1 LKQLPRNEQGM
12 ARDIETITNPESKAS
27 HVRRDLR
34 IFRNHPVGG
43 KPLEMI
49 IDFVKDDSRPT
60 DQRLTAAEVLG
71 WYNLYHNKANI
82 IWALQTI
89 QTDDK
94 ALMNEIQKT
103 IARLEGKNR

>member
-1 LKQLPRNEQGM
+1 M
-12 ARDIETITNPESKAS
+12 ARDIETITNPESKPS

-60 DQRLTAAEVLG
+60 DQRLIAAEVLG
-71 WYNLYHNKANI
+71 WYNLYHNKASI
-82 IWALQTI
+82 VSALKEIDTKDEI
-89 QTDDK
+89 
-94 ALMNEIQKT
+94 LMNEIRKS